1 MQEMN
6 EHANMCMHTPRTTK
20 SIQCLLVSQCT
31 RQQTALHFCGNTNK
45 QSMSR
50 MVLVPDTWVF
60 MKTRRWVWS
69 LFWLLF
75 VRPFHYALVLG
86 VPNES
91 PCTQLKSSK
100 VSIQKAK
107 WCNKLWFL
115 FNLSIW
121 NSTFIFKK
129 EMRCLNKMIG
139 KTCINY
145 KNRKRWQQ
153 NWFKPVWTS
162 NVVLVPIWSNHCF
175 QKTGF
180 NAFSWIQNWFW
191 WVINWVVS

>member
-1 MQEMN
+1 MSMQICACTHQEL
-6 EHANMCMHTPRTTK
+6 ASP
-20 SIQCLLVSQCT
+20 SSACLLLSAQDNKLPFISVAT
-31 RQQTALHFCGNTNK
+31 QTSKAWAEWSWFLT
-45 QSMSR
+45 
-50 MVLVPDTWVF
+50 LAVF

-129 EMRCLNKMIG
+129 EMRRLNKMIG